1 MVVPT
6 VEGNP
11 PVLQALLE
19 LLYPPAC
26 IACAKVMPVRAAF
39 CETCDLAV
47 ERLPPARCRTCAEP
61 GSFPRDTCPRCRDLP
76 PSFARACAPFAHEG
90 PVARAI
96 HRFKYEDHPE
106 LAPALAELLA
116 SESRQFLSQAPDVV
130 VALPLHD
137 RRFRERKYDQA
148 QLLAG
153 ELARATG
160 RHAPVGLLSRARETQ
175 RQVGLSEA
183 DRARNVAGAFSA
195 SPSAAGRAFLLVDDV
210 LTTGATARAAADAL
224 LTAGAT
230 RVEVLTL
237 ARAFSLA

>member
-1 MVVPT
+1 
-6 VEGNP
+6 
-11 PVLQALLE
+11 VLQELLE

-26 IACAKVMPVRAAF
+26 IACAKVMSVRAPF
-39 CETCDLAV
+39 CETCDLAL
-47 ERLPPARCRTCAEP
+47 ERLPSPRCRTCAEP
-61 GSFPRDTCPRCRDLP
+61 GTFPGDTCPRCRASP
-76 PSFARACAPFAHEG
+76 PPFTRAWAPFAHEG

-116 SESRQFLSQAPDVV
+116 SECQQFLAQAPALL

-137 RRFRERKYDQA
+137 KRFRERRYDQA

-153 ELARATG
+153 ALARATG
-160 RHAPVGLLSRARETQ
+160 REAPVGLLTRARETR

-183 DRARNVAGAFSA
+183 DRALNVAGAFTA
-195 SPSAAGRAFLLVDDV
+195 SPSAAGREVLLVDDV
-210 LTTGATARAAADAL
+210 LTTGATVRAAATAL
-224 LTAGAT
+224 REAGAT

-237 ARAFSLA
+237 ARAFSL

>member
-1 MVVPT
+1 M
-6 VEGNP
+6 
-11 PVLQALLE
+11 LQQLLE

-26 IACAKVMPVRAAF
+26 IACAKVLAVRTAF

-47 ERLPPARCRTCAEP
+47 ERLPTARCRTCAEP
-61 GSFPRDTCPRCRDLP
+61 GTFPRHTCTRCHDAP
-76 PSFARACAPFAHEG
+76 PPFTRAWAAFAHEG

-116 SESRQFLSQAPDVV
+116 SECRQFLARAPPVL

-137 RRFRERKYDQA
+137 KRFRERGYDQA
-148 QLLAG
+148 WLLVQA
-153 ELARATG
+153 LARATG
-160 RHAPVGLLSRARETQ
+160 REALPDVLLRARETR

-183 DRARNVAGAFSA
+183 ERALNVAQAFRATASA
-195 SPSAAGRAFLLVDDV
+195 PGREFLLVDDV
-210 LTTGATARAAADAL
+210 LTTGATVRAAAEAL
-224 LTAGAT
+224 QAAGAA
-230 RVEVLTL
+230 RIEVLTL

>member
-1 MVVPT
+1 
-6 VEGNP
+6 
-11 PVLQALLE
+11 VLHALLE

-39 CETCDLAV
+39 CETCDIAV

-61 GSFPRDTCPRCRDLP
+61 GTFPRDTCPRCRLSP
-76 PSFARACAPFAHEG
+76 PPFSRAWAPFAHEG

-116 SESRQFLSQAPDVV
+116 SECRQFLSRAPALL

-160 RHAPVGLLSRARETQ
+160 RQAPVGLLTRARETR
-175 RQVGLSEA
+175 RQVGLSESE
-183 DRARNVAGAFSA
+183 RAHNVAGAFTA
-195 SPSAAGRAFLLVDDV
+195 SPSAAGQEVLLVDDV
-210 LTTGATARAAADAL
+210 LTTGATVRAAATAL
-224 LTAGAT
+224 REAGAA
-230 RVEVLTL
+230 RVEILTL